1 MLRGTTVG
9 VRDGL
14 AAVIPSGG
22 PRPRRWDGGAHNPRG
37 VAEVVVSAG
46 AADRRPCGAG
56 VLLEVFAEFDRS
68 AVCARADGGRGAAE
82 QCERLGPDRV
92 AVASTRSAARTQM
105 GTWWDHKVPERRGPT
120 VLGHA

>member
-1 MLRGTTVG
+1 VG

-22 PRPRRWDGGAHNPRG
+22 PRPCQWDGDAHNPRG
-37 VAEVVVSAG
+37 VADVVVSGG

-56 VLLEVFAEFDRS
+56 VPLEVIAEFDRS
-68 AVCARADGGRGAAE
+68 AVRARADGGRGAAE
-82 QCERLGPDRV
+82 QCKRLGPDRV

-120 VLGHA
+120 VLGLA